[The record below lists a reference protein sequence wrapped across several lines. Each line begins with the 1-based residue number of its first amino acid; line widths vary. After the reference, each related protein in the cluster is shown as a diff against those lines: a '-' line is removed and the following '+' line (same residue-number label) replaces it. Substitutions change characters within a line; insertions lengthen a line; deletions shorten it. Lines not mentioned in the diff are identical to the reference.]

1 VSLTGWTRR
10 VSAAV
15 ILLGAAPSGLGPA
28 ASVPAAHTPAV
39 LVTVAEVSAQRAL
52 VWVRASDRAP
62 VVVRYGVAGGE
73 LTWARETT
81 TSAARDF
88 TARVALERLDAGT
101 RYRYEVRA
109 AGERVAGT
117 FTTAPAATA
126 DTPAR
131 LAWSGDLGGAGHCRD
146 VEDGYRIFAAMAR
159 RAPDLFL
166 FVGDTIYADHTC
178 GGAPH
183 LGGADYVADDLADFY
198 GKHRYNRADAGVQE
212 FFRRTSVYATWDD
225 HEVGNNFGPVHE
237 LMPAGRR
244 AFQDYFAIEGVP
256 EEPGR
261 LYRSVR
267 WGKHAHVFI
276 LDTRQ
281 YRSPNTE
288 ADGPGK
294 TMLGEAQ
301 RRWLLDGVSAS
312 DATWKLIVSSVPLGM
327 FTGGAASDSWSNANV
342 FGYARAGR
350 GFVHERDLILT
361 ELRERVAGN
370 VVFVSGDV
378 HHAEVL
384 RHEPAPGFVVHELIA
399 GPLAARRGYPRFL
412 DRSLGTRS
420 LGSLGWAHNFG
431 EIVADGDA
439 LQVSIVDTAGTVR
452 VALRVPAER
461 RAGSL

>member
-1 VSLTGWTRR
+1 
-10 VSAAV
+10 VSAA
-15 ILLGAAPSGLGPA
+15 IFLLGAVPSGLGPA
-28 ASVPAAHTPAV
+28 ASVSTARTPAA
-39 LVTVAEVSAQRAL
+39 LVTVAEVSAHRAL
-52 VWVRASDRAP
+52 VWVRAPDRTP
-62 VVVRYGVAGGE
+62 VIVRYGVAGGDM
-73 LTWARETT
+73 AAVKETT
-81 TSAARDF
+81 TSRAHDF
-88 TARVALERLDAGT
+88 TARVPLERLDAGT
-101 RYRYEVRA
+101 RYHYEVRA
-109 AGERVAGT
+109 AGERLTGT

-126 DTPAR
+126 DARVR

-146 VEDGYRIFAAMAR
+146 VEDGYPIFRAMSR
-159 RAPDLFL
+159 RAPDFFL

-178 GGAPH
+178 GGTAH
-183 LGGADYVADDLADFY
+183 LGGSDYVAANLQQLY
-198 GKHRYNRADAGVQE
+198 GKHRYNRSDARLQE

-225 HEVGNNFGPVHE
+225 HEVGNNFGPRHD

-267 WGKHAHVFI
+267 WGKHVHVFI

-288 ADGPGK
+288 TDGPAK
-294 TMLGEAQ
+294 TMLGPAQ
-301 RRWLLDGVSAS
+301 RRWLLDGVAGS

-327 FTGGAASDSWSNANV
+327 FTGGADSDSWSNANV
-342 FGYARAGR
+342 FGYPREGR
-350 GFVHERDLILT
+350 GFVHERDLILKT
-361 ELRERVAGN
+361 LRERGTDN

-384 RHEPAPGFVVHELIA
+384 RHEPAPGFIVHELIA

-412 DRSLGTRS
+412 DRSLGSRS

-431 EIVADGDA
+431 EIVADGAA
-439 LQVSIVDTAGTVR
+439 LQVRIIDTAGTVR

-461 RAGSL
+461 RGTSL